1 MQHGNGAAALT
12 HPASGADGAATG
24 VWWPLPLQ
32 SAVANGE
39 LYADTFGTAGKAQ
52 TTVVRDGSC
61 RTYDMRPVFKDWPRQ
76 WAWFAAAK
84 AWIGV
89 CVDPSAQLVD
99 LLEAGVLRMSVNG
112 STRRLLDGFCSI
124 DSAFVRTVLYTS
136 THQNGSYW
144 YAPSTLAGA
153 GAAIETAMAGWVA
166 SATRAREEMQE
177 RQEAQQRN
185 YDDISDEIERIL
197 DARFAHIRA
206 TVYVG
211 MDNPWLP
218 AERDLFARC
227 ARDLGV
233 AWHDP
238 AALDWSY
245 WSRAILKE
253 MKEIDYGS
261 VHDFRTPDEVFRH
274 AERCGL
280 VARAAPAAGDQA
292 LLRADE
298 HRLGQR
304 GA

>member
-1 MQHGNGAAALT
+1 M
-12 HPASGADGAATG
+12 
-24 VWWPLPLQ
+24 PLQ
-32 SAVANGE
+32 SAVAKGE
-39 LYADTFGTAGKAQ
+39 LCADTFGAAGKAQ
-52 TTVVRDGSC
+52 TTVVRDGSS
-61 RTYDMRPVFKDWPRQ
+61 RTYDMRRVFKDWPRQ

-89 CVDPSAQLVD
+89 CVDPSARLVD
-99 LLEAGVLRMSVNG
+99 LVEAGVLRMSVNG
-112 STRRLLDGFCSI
+112 STRRLHDGFGSI
-124 DSAFVRTVLYTS
+124 DSAFVRTVLCTS

-153 GAAIETAMAGWVA
+153 GAAIEAAMAGWFA
-166 SATRAREEMQE
+166 SATQE
-177 RQEAQQRN
+177 RQEILERQEAKQRN
-185 YDDISDEIERIL
+185 YEDISDEIERIL
-197 DARFAHIRA
+197 ERRFEHIRQ
-206 TVYVG
+206 TVYIG
-211 MDNPWLP
+211 MDNPWTP

-253 MKEIDYGS
+253 MREIDYGT

-280 VARAAPAAGDQA
+280 VARAAPVAACS
-292 LLRADE
+292 
-298 HRLGQR
+298 
-304 GA
+304 